1 MAGRCKL
8 REGFS
13 KHRETFPTPPLYFI
27 GRTQAGPRRLSLLCS
42 SVCGTAEATCL
53 HARRKPKASLRVVEQ
68 KTWEALNST
77 ATLPNF
83 VSELKTE
90 LRDLQDHHNILL
102 VAQNHILLFKTKG
115 SPRKFQG
122 LGVEKGP
129 ETSPKRVLLISPL
142 VAAAVL
148 LQTSEQIATGMFRM
162 KLSV

>member
-1 MAGRCKL
+1 MEVFRPERGCFCDGTFSAVAGRCKL

-102 VAQNHILLFKTKG
+102 VAQNHIFLPESSRVWGLKKG
-115 SPRKFQG
+115 Q
-122 LGVEKGP
+122 
-129 ETSPKRVLLISPL
+129 
-142 VAAAVL
+142 
-148 LQTSEQIATGMFRM
+148 
-162 KLSV
+162 KLPPNAFYSFLRS